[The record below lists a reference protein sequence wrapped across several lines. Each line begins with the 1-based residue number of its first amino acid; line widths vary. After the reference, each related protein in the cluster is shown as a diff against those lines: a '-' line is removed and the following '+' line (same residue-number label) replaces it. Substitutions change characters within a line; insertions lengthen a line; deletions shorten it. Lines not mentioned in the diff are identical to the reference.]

1 LKSELL
7 LSEFP
12 LTEFP
17 LCGFSLASEGLHG
30 FTPAPLVRL
39 FQYWLEGTIK
49 LLCILNEF
57 VCAIDSLQT
66 GDRRGPPMGVAVLQ
80 KLNWG
85 MRIFSCYSSCLY
97 FQPLAW
103 RWQCAFHFRILYW
116 DSSATRRDIKDSN
129 AGLAHP
135 TSFVIHH

>member
-1 LKSELL
+1 MFKDFNDFSVEVFEPFLSLLTIALMVCLFLPFCAMLCNFPLKSELL

-80 KLNWG
+80 KLN
-85 MRIFSCYSSCLY
+85 
-97 FQPLAW
+97 
-103 RWQCAFHFRILYW
+103 
-116 DSSATRRDIKDSN
+116 
-129 AGLAHP
+129 
-135 TSFVIHH
+135 